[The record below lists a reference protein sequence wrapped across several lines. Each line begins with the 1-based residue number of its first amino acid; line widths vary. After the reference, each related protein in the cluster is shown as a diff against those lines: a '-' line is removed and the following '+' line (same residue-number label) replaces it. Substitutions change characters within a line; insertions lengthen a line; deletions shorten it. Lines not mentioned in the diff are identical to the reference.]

1 MDGSIAEIRE
11 AIRISPNYAKAHC
24 NLGLALDPLGDM
36 AVPDARIAPQT
47 MISSLTGV
55 NLRTR
60 FAHDNLRRIVR
71 VTVCR
76 LHCNEPVDSLQSDGC
91 QSWGLKRAT
100 ETGSFSP
107 WRTP

>member
-11 AIRISPNYAKAHC
+11 AIRISPNHAKAHC

-76 LHCNEPVDSLQSDGC
+76 LHCNEPVG
-91 QSWGLKRAT
+91 
-100 ETGSFSP
+100 
-107 WRTP
+107 